1 MLKPLY
7 PSINNANRYIQESNG
22 NKYLTL
28 APPDEKK
35 HKLKI
40 YGEIWGNFK
49 DLNRSTNNNS
59 NNYAEKYLKI
69 NFNAD
74 NDLPLKKKLELF
86 DTKIVVRSVLND
98 SSKYYP
104 QVFLEDCLHKLAG

>member
-7 PSINNANRYIQESNG
+7 PNINNANGYIQESNG

-28 APPDEKK
+28 VPLDESKY
-35 HKLKI
+35 KLKI
-40 YGEIWGNFK
+40 YGEIWRNLK
-49 DLNRSTNNNS
+49 NLNRSTNNNS

-69 NFNAD
+69 KFNAD
-74 NDLPLKKKLELF
+74 DDLPLKKKLELF
-86 DTKIVVRSVLND
+86 DTKVVVRSVLND

-104 QVFLEDCLHKLAG
+104 QVFL